1 MPRRKRTDR
10 RWQARVSAHR
20 EKRRGERTSARASA
34 VAGQGGTAGQSANEV
49 RLSCAAPNSGLDTSH
64 NNEGASSVEVTQH
77 GEPPTQEG
85 AWPRHDV

>member
-10 RWQARVSAHR
+10 RWQARVSARR
-20 EKRRGERTSARASA
+20 EKRRGERMAQAPASSRP
-34 VAGQGGTAGQSANEV
+34 GRNCTAGSELETGV
-49 RLSCAAPNSGLDTSH
+49 LAPAPDGLDTSH